1 MSVFL
6 SHVAAMLYTTLPAFV
21 SLAVGASAVTDSSRA
36 EGVEA
41 SNDRSPIISVGE
53 RDVQAVVDAAP
64 PHSIVVCDRNHQVV
78 LSQPVRIRK
87 PLTIRGLNARLPAK
101 LGRTSLVIVQS
112 EGVVVSDFE
121 LHGNGDTVPQDRRAA
136 LLAIEAGDFCVERG
150 AFYNSSKDGI
160 LIDGGALVGNDLT
173 GGVVRD
179 VVGRVIRRDLVSVG
193 GSGSEGHR
201 VRSVLIDNVRCYG
214 SQYRGAVEVS
224 DGSDRITVRTVY
236 AEGCV
241 YAVDVQDHKHPGQV
255 NTNVFIQDVH
265 ARDCTHAIRTANHPL
280 GHANLTIRD
289 VIAERCAAPLQ
300 IRNTDNVVLHNVT
313 ILDHAS
319 PRPPISL
326 SNCDGLSLRDLTI
339 KGGNYRGPGVMV
351 EDCDGALVDG
361 ITLQG
366 RAGSPSSALCYRIT
380 TDEAFSG
387 LRISNVFA
395 PRAGPAGILLDRQG
409 GRGALTDYVILG
421 NVARVVDRIQGPRG
435 VIANNTHPD
444 LNDQPPIVPA
454 PAASEKPIR

>member
-1 MSVFL
+1 VITVL
-6 SHVAAMLYTTLPAFV
+6 SRLAAMLSAALPVLA
-21 SLAVGASAVTDSSRA
+21 SLVVGAIAFAASSRA
-36 EGVEA
+36 EDAAA
-41 SNDRSPIISVGE
+41 SRESPPVVAVGG
-53 RDVQAVVDAAP
+53 RDVQAVVDATP
-64 PHSIVVCDRNHQVV
+64 PHSIVICDRNRRVV

-87 PLTIRGLNARLPAK
+87 PLTLRGLDARLPDK
-101 LGRTSLVIVQS
+101 LGRTSLVVVQS

-121 LHGNGDTVPQDRRAA
+121 LHGNGDTVPQDQRAA
-136 LLAIEAGDFCVERG
+136 LLVIESGNFCVERG

-160 LIDGGALVGNDLT
+160 LIDGGALAGGDLT

-179 VVGRVIRRDLVSVG
+179 IVGRVIRRDLVSVG

-201 VRSVLIDNVRCYG
+201 VRSVLIDNVSCYK

-255 NTNVFIQDVH
+255 NTNVLIQDVH
-265 ARDCTHAIRTANHPL
+265 ARDCTHAIRTAHRPL
-280 GHANLTIRD
+280 GHATLTSRD

-313 ILDHAS
+313 VLDHAS
-319 PRPPISL
+319 ERPPISL

-339 KGGNYRGPGVMV
+339 KGGKYPGPAVMV
-351 EDCDGALVDG
+351 EDCDGTLVDG

-409 GRGALTDYVILG
+409 GRGALAD
-421 NVARVVDRIQGPRG
+421 
-435 VIANNTHPD
+435 
-444 LNDQPPIVPA
+444 
-454 PAASEKPIR
+454 